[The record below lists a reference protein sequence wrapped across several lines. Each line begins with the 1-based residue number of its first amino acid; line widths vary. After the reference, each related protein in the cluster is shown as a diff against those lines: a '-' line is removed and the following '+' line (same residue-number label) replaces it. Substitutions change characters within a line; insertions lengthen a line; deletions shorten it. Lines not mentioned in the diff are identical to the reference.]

1 MNADIHA
8 PTHAR
13 IDFEVLTW
21 LAVVLTAVSVLV
33 VGASLV
39 REVNLAQQTQAA
51 EAVAGR

>member
-21 LAVVLTAVSVLV
+21 LAVLLTAVSVLV

-39 REVNLAQQTQAA
+39 REMNLAQQAQATQAI
-51 EAVAGR
+51 AGR